1 MQDEQERSEQWAR
14 MLKSM
19 RLLGGGTAILLF
31 LGLLGLVILNE
42 APPLVLLL
50 AVGPALL
57 WMTTWIWEGRPPKGW
72 SVKDPARSDQANQR
86 LRKWARRDLILGLV
100 LAVGSLTFALLQI
113 STHHWRRPPC
123 PPPQTGGGKF

>member
-1 MQDEQERSEQWAR
+1 MQDEQERSEQGAR

-19 RLLGGGTAILLF
+19 RLLGGGSAILLF

-42 APPLVLLL
+42 VPPLVLLL

-100 LAVGSLTFALLQI
+100 LAGGSLIFALLQI
-113 STHHWRRPPC
+113 STHH
-123 PPPQTGGGKF
+123 

>member
-1 MQDEQERSEQWAR
+1 MQDEQERSEQWSR

-19 RLLGGGTAILLF
+19 RLLGGGGAILLF

-50 AVGPALL
+50 ALGPALL

-72 SVKDPARSDQANQR
+72 SAKDPARAEQAYQQ
-86 LRKWARRDLILGLV
+86 LRKVGGRLMALGLV
-100 LAVGSLTFALLQI
+100 FAIGSLIFAVLQI
-113 STHHWRRPPC
+113 STHH
-123 PPPQTGGGKF
+123 